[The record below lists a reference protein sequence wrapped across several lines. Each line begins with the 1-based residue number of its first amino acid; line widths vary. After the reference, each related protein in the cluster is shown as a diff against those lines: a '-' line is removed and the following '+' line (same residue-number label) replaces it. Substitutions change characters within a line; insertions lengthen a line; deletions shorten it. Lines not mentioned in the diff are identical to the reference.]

1 MKNEWEEKMFF
12 RKNSSSIEY
21 EPTKSISDALVLLL
35 ISWILVITVGSITQ
49 LKSIFLGIFITEIFL
64 ILLPALL
71 FVKLKRVDIKESFR
85 FRKISFS
92 LALRSAILGV
102 LSWGL
107 VVVIDALV
115 SGLLER
121 IFGENPAVSFFLKI
135 LPKTFS
141 ELPVFLILFALL
153 PGLCEEILFR
163 GAIQGTLEKKGVWR
177 GILLTSLLFT
187 IYHMNPWGFI
197 HIFIISVIAGFLIIR
212 TNSIISPIIFHA
224 CINATAFTI
233 ASFLNNER
241 IILYMGIAFF
251 LLLIICFFEFL
262 YKTKG
267 KIRKPSLLINSPPI
281 ISLNFKKVIII
292 SGCILTFFTLLV
304 FALFFL
310 LSTFRMTTDVLEPY
324 LNKGDIVVILSNR
337 FFTLN
342 IQEGDV
348 ILFLKDGKHTLRRVK
363 CTNENEVT
371 IIDEKSEFNGREAR
385 ILHKDIRGK
394 MIYKFDLGKYGL

>member
-1 MKNEWEEKMFF
+1 MFF

-337 FFTLN
+337 FFKLN

>member
-337 FFTLN
+337 FFKLN

>member
-1 MKNEWEEKMFF
+1 MFF

-71 FVKLKRVDIKESFR
+71 FVKLKRVDIKESLR

-121 IFGENPAVSFFLKI
+121 IFGENPTVSFFLKI

-310 LSTFRMTTDVLEPY
+310 LSTFRMTTGSLEPHI
-324 LNKGDIVVILSNR
+324 NKGDIVVILSNR
-337 FFTLN
+337 FFKLN

-348 ILFLKDGKHTLRRVK
+348 ILFLRDGKHTLRRVK
-363 CTNENEVT
+363 CTNENEVI
-371 IIDEKSEFNGREAR
+371 IIDEKSEFNGRDAR

>member
-1 MKNEWEEKMFF
+1 MKNEWEEKVFL

-21 EPTKSISDALVLLL
+21 EPTKSILDAVVLLL

-49 LKSIFLGIFITEIFL
+49 LKSIFLGLFITEIFL

-197 HIFIISVIAGFLIIR
+197 HIFTISVIAGFLIIR
-212 TNSIISPIIFHA
+212 TNSIISPIIFHT
-224 CINATAFTI
+224 CINATAFTF
-233 ASFLNNER
+233 ASFLSNER
-241 IILYMGIAFF
+241 IILYIGITFS

-262 YKTKG
+262 HKTKG
-267 KIRKPSLLINSPPI
+267 EIRKPSLLINSPSL

-310 LSTFRMTTDVLEPY
+310 LSTFRMTTDVLEPHI
-324 LNKGDIVVILSNR
+324 NKGDIGVILSNR
-337 FFTLN
+337 FFKLN
-342 IQEGDV
+342 IQEGDI
-348 ILFLKDGKHTLRRVK
+348 ILFFKDGKHSLRRVK
-363 CTNENEVT
+363 CTYENEVT
-371 IIDEKSEFNGREAR
+371 VVDEKFESSERETR
-385 ILHKDIRGK
+385 VLRKDIKGK
-394 MIYKFDLGKYGL
+394 MIYKLDTGKYGL

>member
-1 MKNEWEEKMFF
+1 MFF

-310 LSTFRMTTDVLEPY
+310 LSTLRMTTDVLEPY

-337 FFTLN
+337 FFKLN

-348 ILFLKDGKHTLRRVK
+348 ILFLRDGKHTLRRVK

-371 IIDEKSEFNGREAR
+371 IIDEKSEFNGREAS

>member
-1 MKNEWEEKMFF
+1 MFF

-310 LSTFRMTTDVLEPY
+310 LSTLRMTTDVLEPY

-337 FFTLN
+337 FFKLN

-348 ILFLKDGKHTLRRVK
+348 ILFLRDGKHTLRRVK

>member
-1 MKNEWEEKMFF
+1 MFF

-21 EPTKSISDALVLLL
+21 EPTKSISDALVLFL

-310 LSTFRMTTDVLEPY
+310 LSTFRMTTGSLEPHI
-324 LNKGDIVVILSNR
+324 NKGDIVVILSNR
-337 FFTLN
+337 FFKLN

-348 ILFLKDGKHTLRRVK
+348 ILFLRDDKHTLRRVK